1 MSLTI
6 NSNVSSLQTQ
16 RQLGNR
22 TEALEKNFERLSSG
36 KRVNRASDDPA
47 GLAVALSILAEADTG
62 VVAARNISDGV
73 SALSIADGALQ
84 SSSDILTRLGELSTQ
99 AANGTLSAE
108 QRSALNN
115 EYQALKSEL
124 DRIASTT
131 EFNDQA
137 LLSGSSTINL
147 QAGTDGSENSQLGV
161 NLPGVSASSLGLADN
176 ILTQENARFRDAFV
190 YGAVIACLL
199 WRPQGLFAPKSAQQR
214 VGYQQR
220 LRIYRPH
227 NSINGAPRV
236 GYLMPTMP
244 KRARNWYPIEL
255 VNKLG
260 PPLVPRQ
267 IFFPNSHSNF

>member
-176 ILTQENARFRDAFV
+176 ILTQENARLAID
-190 YGAVIACLL
+190 
-199 WRPQGLFAPKSAQQR
+199 QTKSAIASVASSRAEIGAAESRLSTAFTNLQTTQLNQRSAASRILDADYAEESAKLVSNRIGQQAGAA
-214 VGYQQR
+214 VGAQANILPQ
-220 LRIYRPH
+220 L
-227 NSINGAPRV
+227 A
-236 GYLMPTMP
+236 L
-244 KRARNWYPIEL
+244 
-255 VNKLG
+255 KLLG
-260 PPLVPRQ
+260 
-267 IFFPNSHSNF
+267 